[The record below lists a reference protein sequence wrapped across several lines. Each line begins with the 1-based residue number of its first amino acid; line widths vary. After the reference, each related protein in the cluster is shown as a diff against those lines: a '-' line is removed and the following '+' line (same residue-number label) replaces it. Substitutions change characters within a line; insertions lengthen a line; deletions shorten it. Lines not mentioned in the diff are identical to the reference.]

1 MPAGDFLR
9 CRRRYR
15 VLGVA
20 GLPRDSPKEHAPRR
34 SMIERSA
41 VVPAFEK
48 RQLQIFRGRTV
59 YFELH
64 VVPGWARSVTEVE
77 LDDLLIAAVALIV
90 VTAVAQ
96 VDATDEGGI
105 STARATECD
114 QLLVMASRALHPF
127 IEENGPAG
135 IVHLL
140 REIAVLLFAEV
151 DSVHM

>member
-1 MPAGDFLR
+1 MTSAIARSWPMRYGGPE
-9 CRRRYR
+9 RRPSRSGT
-15 VLGVA
+15 LGTTA
-20 GLPRDSPKEHAPRR
+20 TTRRFGARR
-34 SMIERSA
+34 SAAASA

-114 QLLVMASRALHPF
+114 QLLVMAS
-127 IEENGPAG
+127 
-135 IVHLL
+135 
-140 REIAVLLFAEV
+140 
-151 DSVHM
+151 